1 MQVRERLWSRVR
13 MVVLYKTLILRRR
26 RLKVSLIRERILLVL
41 RQTVTLLPM
50 VFRQLAIL
58 LPVVFLQLVILL
70 PVVFLQLA
78 ILLPVVFLQLA
89 ILFLNRHLTKHSNL
103 LLLLSPLL
111 LIQLLTQ
118 LEVRQM
124 QRPRRDQHLPPIR

>member
-1 MQVRERLWSRVR
+1 
-13 MVVLYKTLILRRR
+13 LRRR

-41 RQTVTLLPM
+41 RQTVTP
-50 VFRQLAIL
+50 
-58 LPVVFLQLVILL
+58 L

-78 ILLPVVFLQLA
+78 ILS
-89 ILFLNRHLTKHSNL
+89 LNRHLTKHSNL

-111 LIQLLTQ
+111 WIQLLTQ

>member
-1 MQVRERLWSRVR
+1 
-13 MVVLYKTLILRRR
+13 LRRR

-41 RQTVTLLPM
+41 RQTVTP
-50 VFRQLAIL
+50 
-58 LPVVFLQLVILL
+58 LPVVFLQLAIPL

-78 ILLPVVFLQLA
+78 ILS
-89 ILFLNRHLTKHSNL
+89 LNRHLTKHSNL

-111 LIQLLTQ
+111 WIQLLTQ